1 MNIKCDYSCKNRI
14 DSSYIKW
21 ILELLGPVIL
31 GSKPSEILNI
41 SLNDNNKEYKIK
53 EIESFFKNCSRLKYE
68 IVYKDNGEIKILFI
82 NKDALSETLK
92 NKKCVNFLKFIGYP
106 NYYTLDNYINCLLD
120 KLKENEFPHEIGIF
134 LGYPLKDVVGFMGY
148 GNYELQKTKYWRVYG
163 NTEISDEIYN
173 KFLEDRKKMRNM
185 LEKKSLDR
193 IKKVV

>member
-1 MNIKCDYSCKNRI
+1 MNINCDYSCKNRI
-14 DSSYIKW
+14 NSSYIKW
-21 ILELLGPVIL
+21 LVEILGPVIL

-41 SLNDNNKEYKIK
+41 SLSDNNKEYKIN
-53 EIESFFKNCSRLKYE
+53 EIKLFFKNCSRLSYE
-68 IVYKDNGEIKILFI
+68 IIYKENGEIKVLFM
-82 NKDALSETLK
+82 NKNVLSK
-92 NKKCVNFLKFIGYP
+92 IFDDKKCVNFLKFIGYP
-106 NYYTLDNYINCLLD
+106 SNYDLNNYINFLIER
-120 KLKENEFPHEIGIF
+120 LKDNNFPHEIGVF

-173 KFLEDRKKMRNM
+173 RFLEDRKKMRNM